1 MGKSFLERRG
11 FLAMLA
17 GSLVLPGLASAQQRA
32 VIGTLHPG
40 APDLHSSGLE
50 ALRRG
55 LAELGYVEGRN
66 LVIDSRFAEGH
77 AERLPVLA
85 AELAQKPVAAILI
98 FGGTPVVMAAKGAT
112 STVPIVFTIGADPV
126 RLGLVES
133 LNHPGGNL
141 TGTTI
146 IDTEVRSKQ
155 FALLH
160 ELLPDAKR
168 VGFLTDPNNPTLSQS
183 IPGAEKAAAAFG
195 WTLAL
200 YEPASVDALA
210 QSFQAMKDEGIA
222 GLVVSSAPVFFP
234 RTAEIVAHVARLGI
248 PAIYPIRE
256 YAVAGGL
263 ASYGA
268 DIPGAFHATAR
279 LVGKILAGAKPAD
292 LPVEQAS
299 KFELVLNLKTAKAL
313 GLAIPPTLLARADE
327 VIE

>member
-1 MGKSFLERRG
+1 MEKSLVRRRG
-11 FLAMLA
+11 FLAVLA
-17 GSLVLPGLASAQQRA
+17 ASLLLPRLASAQQGA
-32 VIGTLHPG
+32 VIGTLHSG

-55 LAELGYVEGRN
+55 LAEMGYVEGRN
-66 LVIDSRFAEGH
+66 LVIESRFAEGN
-77 AERLPVLA
+77 AERLAALA
-85 AELAQKPVAAILI
+85 AELAQRPVAAILT
-98 FGGTPVVMAAKGAT
+98 FGGTPVVMAAKRAT

-146 IDTEVRSKQ
+146 IDTEVRTKQ

-160 ELLPDAKR
+160 ELVPDAKR
-168 VGFLTDPNNPTLSQS
+168 VGFLTDPNNPTIAQS

-200 YEPASVDALA
+200 YKPASADAIA
-210 QSFQAMKDEGIA
+210 ASFQAMKDEGIA

-234 RTAEIVAHVARLGI
+234 RTAEIVAQAARLGI
-248 PAIYPIRE
+248 PAVYPIRE

-268 DIPGAFHATAR
+268 DIPEAFHSTAR

-292 LPVEQAS
+292 LPVEQAT
-299 KFELVLNLKTAKAL
+299 KFELVLNLKAAKRL
-313 GLAIPPTLLARADE
+313 GLAIPATFLARADQ